1 MPWERVVAWLTERE
15 PRFVGG
21 PKTMLNRSPASPE
34 TKADKIV
41 KVAIWKP
48 LDIQIDRRA
57 LNLQFRAADDVDF
70 ALTNR
75 EAFMEW

>member
-1 MPWERVVAWLTERE
+1 
-15 PRFVGG
+15 
-21 PKTMLNRSPASPE
+21 MLSRSPSSPE

-70 ALTNR
+70 AITNR
-75 EAFMEW
+75 EGFYGVVILLALASQLL